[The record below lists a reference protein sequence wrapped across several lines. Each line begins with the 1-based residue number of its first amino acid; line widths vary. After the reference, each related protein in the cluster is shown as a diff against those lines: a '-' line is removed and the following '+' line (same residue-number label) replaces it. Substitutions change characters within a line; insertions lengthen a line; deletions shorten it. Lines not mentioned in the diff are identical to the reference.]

1 VGEQAGSTIRPM
13 TDMPVVGSYS
23 ETGGA
28 TKTTTAVSVAVTYA
42 EAHPDE
48 LVVLGDL
55 DPRGAATKWTEARPS
70 EPGLDMSAILGQ
82 DDVKGW
88 AGELAV
94 PLDPEKG
101 WPENLRVIPSGFRPQ
116 ATQESIREDHAELRL
131 RKSLFGLN
139 AGLVVFDFPNRQGG
153 VITQNG
159 LSACNRIVYAA
170 KPDEDGLDGVDG
182 AMETVHRFHEY
193 RRELGISEL
202 PREVGIVLGTA
213 YRGAVVTTDERR
225 AMDVLRENYSELL
238 LTPFVPWSGHVKLS
252 RSAGEWYGKYAKGR
266 AAAVAYAELAER
278 IVSR

>member
-1 VGEQAGSTIRPM
+1 M
-13 TDMPVVGSYS
+13 TEIPTVGSYS

-42 EAHPDE
+42 EEHPDE
-48 LVVLGDL
+48 LVVFGDL
-55 DPRGAATKWTEARPS
+55 DPRGAATKWFEAKPA

-82 DDVKGW
+82 NDVRGW
-88 AGELAV
+88 AAELAV
-94 PLDPEKG
+94 PLNQAKG

-116 ATQESIREDHAELRL
+116 ATQESLREDHAELRL
-131 RKSLFGLN
+131 RKSLEGLK

-182 AMETVHRFHEY
+182 AHETVQRFHEY
-193 RRELGISEL
+193 RRDLGISEL
-202 PREVGIVLGTA
+202 PREIGIVLGSA
-213 YRGAVVTTDERR
+213 YRGAVMTRDERR
-225 AMDVLRENYSELL
+225 AIDVLRENYPDLL
-238 LTPFVPWSGHVKLS
+238 MTPFVPWLGVVKEA

-266 AAAVAYAELAER
+266 AASAAYAEISEG
-278 IVSR
+278 IVNR

>member
-1 VGEQAGSTIRPM
+1 M

-28 TKTTTAVSVAVTYA
+28 TKTTTAVSVAVSYA
-42 EAHPDE
+42 EAHPHE

-55 DPRGAATKWTEARPS
+55 DPRGAATKWTEAQPS

-88 AGELAV
+88 AAELAV
-94 PLDPEKG
+94 PLDPAKG
-101 WPENLRVIPSGFRPQ
+101 WPENLRVIPSGFRQQ
-116 ATQESIREDHAELRL
+116 ATQESLREDHAELRL
-131 RKSLFGLN
+131 KRSLSGLN

-159 LSACNRIVYAA
+159 LSACNRLVYAG

-182 AMETVHRFHEY
+182 AIETVRRFHEY
-193 RRELGISEL
+193 RRELGLPEL
-202 PREVGIVLGTA
+202 PREVGIVLGKA
-213 YRGAVVTTDERR
+213 YRGAVMTTDERR
-225 AMDVLRENYSELL
+225 AIEVFRENSPGLL
-238 LTPFVPWSGHVKLS
+238 LTPFVPWLGIVKLS
-252 RSAGEWYGKYAKGR
+252 RSAGEWYGKYPKGR
-266 AAAVAYAELAER
+266 SVSVAYAELTEG